1 MLNII
6 AAFLVVFGLIFGVL
20 FLIRFMQHKK
30 WFVKFGLQSQNIE
43 ILDSLVLDQKCRIIW
58 MRHQSDGYL
67 LLLGHNQDLILKG
80 PVKLDPEIEVIL

>member
-1 MLNII
+1 MLNIL
-6 AAFLVVFGLIFGVL
+6 AAFLVVFGLMFGLL

-43 ILDSLVLDQKCRIIW
+43 ILDSLVLDQKHRVIW

-67 LLLGHNQDLILKG
+67 ILLGQNQDLILKG
-80 PVKLDPEIEVIL
+80 PVNLNQKIEVVS